1 MGEGDEEETPLE
13 GRGSWA
19 APEVLPPL
27 CCASRSAGPAAGPEC
42 LSYLESLFQALLGND
57 SLQLPGLGLEGGVQ
71 GPE

>member
-1 MGEGDEEETPLE
+1 MGEGEEEETPLQ

-19 APEVLPPL
+19 ARSLPPL

-42 LSYLESLFQALLGND
+42 LSYLESLFEALLGND
-57 SLQLPGLGLEGGVQ
+57 SLLLAGLGLEGGVQ